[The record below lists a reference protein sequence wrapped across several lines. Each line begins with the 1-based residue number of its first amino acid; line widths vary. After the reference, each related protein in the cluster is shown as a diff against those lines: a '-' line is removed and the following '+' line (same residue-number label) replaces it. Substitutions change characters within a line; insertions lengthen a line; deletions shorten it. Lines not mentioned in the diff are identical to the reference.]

1 VFNTQTAQ
9 WKRQGKIEIMTDK
22 DTPAINFRKDLN
34 YDKLTH
40 EALGFLIINRIESEV
55 YHKERKVSLAVEK
68 KELANKLNITEEELF
83 VITSNLKNELEID
96 NYDIEFFG
104 YFAKPIAVNSYISKK
119 YLNKK
124 RNETR
129 ETYKYYV
136 QIIAPV
142 LTSFIAILSITLN
155 MYQWRYNT
163 EQSVLKEETNKEQEY
178 TRNQLNLLVEKT
190 KNMDSVFLDIKKM
203 LEKNKKTK

>member
-1 VFNTQTAQ
+1 
-9 WKRQGKIEIMTDK
+9 MTDK
-22 DTPAINFRKDLN
+22 DTPAIKFRKDLN

-40 EALGFLIINRIESEV
+40 KALGFLITNRIEAEV
-55 YHKERKVSLAVEK
+55 YHKERKVLLAVEK
-68 KELANKLNITEEELF
+68 NELAKKLNITKEELY
-83 VITSNLKNELEID
+83 VVTSNLKNELEID
-96 NYDIEFFG
+96 TYDLDFFG
-104 YFAKPIAVNSYISKK
+104 YFAKPIAVNSYVSKK

-142 LTSFIAILSITLN
+142 LASIIAILSITLN
-155 MYQWRYNT
+155 MHQWQYNT
-163 EQSVLKEETNKEQEY
+163 QQKVLKEEIGKEQEY
-178 TRNQLNLLVEKT
+178 TRNQLNLWVKKD

-203 LEKNKKTK
+203 IEKNE